1 MMAKFLRFG
10 LVGVLTTA
18 LAYVVF
24 VGLIAIGIGY
34 IVASVAGWAAPMIV
48 SYLLNRRFTF
58 NISGVAGPPTEM
70 ATFVIGSLLQLTL
83 SVVDYSFLMGALSL
97 APTPAFIINTA
108 LMATFSFLFMRW
120 VTFRAKLAS
129 KAALMAEL
137 PRG

>member
-1 MMAKFLRFG
+1 
-10 LVGVLTTA
+10 
-18 LAYVVF
+18 
-24 VGLIAIGIGY
+24 
-34 IVASVAGWAAPMIV
+34 
-48 SYLLNRRFTF
+48 
-58 NISGVAGPPTEM
+58 M

-129 KAALMAEL
+129 KSRSDGGASSGLNDAAKS
-137 PRG
+137 